1 MSRVGRKAIQIP
13 TGVTVTFEGATA
25 TVKGPKGEITQA
37 LPPTCRFEQEADAV
51 RVSRESE
58 SLRARAMH
66 GLARTLLHN
75 MVLGVTQGFSKDL
88 EIAGVG
94 YKAELKGK
102 ELLLS
107 VGFSEPVVYPVP
119 EGIKIDV
126 PAPTQVKVSGISKE
140 QVGQV
145 AAEIR
150 RVRPPE
156 PYKGKGIKYAGEFIH
171 RKAGKTAA
179 GT

>member
-1 MSRVGRKAIQIP
+1 M
-13 TGVTVTFEGATA
+13 
-25 TVKGPKGEITQA
+25 VKGPKGEITRTFPA
-37 LPPTCRFEQEADAV
+37 VCRFEKEGDQIKVLRDA
-51 RVSRESE
+51 ETMT
-58 SLRARAMH
+58 ARAMH
-66 GLARTLLHN
+66 GLSRTLLHN
-75 MVLGVTQGFSKDL
+75 MILGVTQGFNRDL

-107 VGFSEPVVYPVP
+107 VGFSEPVVYAVP
-119 EGIKIDV
+119 DGIKIEV
-126 PAPTQVKVSGISKE
+126 PAPTQVKISGISKE

-156 PYKGKGIKYAGEFIH
+156 PYKGKGIKYAGEHIT

>member
-1 MSRVGRKAIQIP
+1 
-13 TGVTVTFEGATA
+13 VTFEGLTA
-25 TVKGPKGEITQA
+25 TVKGPKGEITRA
-37 LPPTCRFEQEADAV
+37 LPPACRFDQEGDAV

-58 SLRARAMH
+58 SIRARAMH
-66 GLARTLLHN
+66 GLARTLLYN

-119 EGIKIDV
+119 EGIKIEV
-126 PAPTQVKVSGISKE
+126 PAPTQVKISGISKE

-156 PYKGKGIKYAGEFIH
+156 PYKGKGIKYAGEYIH